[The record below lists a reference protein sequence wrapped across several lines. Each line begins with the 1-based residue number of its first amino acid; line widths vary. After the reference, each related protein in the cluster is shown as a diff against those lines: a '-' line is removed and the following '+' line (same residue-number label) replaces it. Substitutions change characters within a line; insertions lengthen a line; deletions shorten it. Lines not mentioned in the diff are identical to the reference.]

1 MAYIIQQRRDT
12 LTNWNAVNP
21 VLTNAE
27 LGFILDL
34 DENGKQKS
42 SMYKIGDGRTPWNEL
57 PLFGFGGNVYD
68 DFNGDDLNTSV
79 ASRHAVIEKI
89 GEIVENTKT
98 DILNGVVEGD
108 NKFEGLL
115 NKLSKTQLVQRINII
130 EGEDDLELN
139 KEALENQIPS
149 RYVILIKFNEVIK
162 SISDLTSEFGDFKAN
177 STATVNTLSENF
189 NKFKEDTN
197 SEIDSL
203 NKFTYGWDENKGETT
218 VHHKG
223 VDEKLED
230 LSNKIFNI
238 ISEQEF
244 ENIQDFSQYPEGTLF
259 FTYNDEN

>member
-12 LTNWNAVNP
+12 LANWNAVNP
-21 VLTNAE
+21 ILTDAE
-27 LGFILDL
+27 IGFILDL
-34 DENGKQKS
+34 DEEGKQKS
-42 SMYKIGDGRTPWNEL
+42 SMYKIGDGKTSWNEL
-57 PLFGFGGNVYD
+57 PLFGFGGDVYN
-68 DFNGDDLNTSV
+68 DFNGDDLNTSI
-79 ASRHAVIEKI
+79 ASRQAVLEKI
-89 GEIVENTKT
+89 NEIVKNSKNE
-98 DILNGVVEGD
+98 ILNGIEEE
-108 NKFEGLL
+108 KLEGLL

-162 SISDLTSEFGDFKAN
+162 SIDDLTGEFNEFEAT

-189 NKFKEDTN
+189 NDFKDETN
-197 SEIDSL
+197 SEISSL

-218 VHHKG
+218 IHHKG

-238 ISEQEF
+238 TSEQEF

>member
-1 MAYIIQQRRDT
+1 MAYILQQRRDT

-57 PLFGFGGNVYD
+57 PLFGFGGNVYN

-89 GEIVENTKT
+89 GEIVTNTKK
-98 DILNGVVEGD
+98 DILDGVVEGD

-115 NKLSKTQLVQRINII
+115 NKLSKSQLIQRVDII
-130 EGEDDLELN
+130 EGEDDLELS
-139 KEALENQIPS
+139 KETLENQIPS

-162 SISDLTSEFGDFKAN
+162 SIGDLTSEFNSFKAT
-177 STATVNTLSENF
+177 STATVEKLSNDFNT
-189 NKFKEDTN
+189 FKETTN
-197 SEIDSL
+197 SDINNFKEYHTEVDK
-203 NKFTYGWDENKGETT
+203 KF
-218 VHHKG
+218 
-223 VDEKLED
+223 ED
-230 LSNKIFNI
+230 LSNKINI

-244 ENIQDFSQYPEGTLF
+244 EGIQDFSKYPEGTLF